1 MYEFHPHGSSRAP
14 LDFNLPR
21 RTDTVADALAP
32 DPSAC
37 DTVAASDIDAGA
49 LLTDAGLP
57 GHAVRSIVSSL
68 PASEV

>member
-32 DPSAC
+32 DPCAC
-37 DTVAASDIDAGA
+37 DTVAAPDIDAGA

-57 GHAVRSIVSSL
+57 GHTVRSIMTSL

>member
-1 MYEFHPHGSSRAP
+1 MYDFPPPASRPAP
-14 LDFNLPR
+14 LDFDSPR

-32 DPSAC
+32 DPSDR
-37 DTVAASDIDAGA
+37 DTLPASDIETGA

-57 GHAVRSIVSSL
+57 DHAVRSIVSSL

>member
-1 MYEFHPHGSSRAP
+1 MYQFPPSDSRRAP
-14 LDFNLPR
+14 LDFDSPR

-32 DPSAC
+32 DPSAR
-37 DTVAASDIDAGA
+37 DTLPVSVIDTGA
-49 LLTDAGLP
+49 MLTDAGLP